1 MSSSF
6 DLTNVDRFTAGTVG
20 PTGKRVFYLQAT
32 GEGEIVTLRLEKQQV
47 AALAEYLAGILDDLP
62 EMTGP
67 TPEASGELV
76 EPVIAEWVVG
86 SLGVAWDETADR
98 VVLVAEE
105 LVPVAETDE
114 DAGMGLEVD
123 EEPEL
128 PLVDAATARFRLT
141 RGQVASFVVTARD
154 LVAAGRPPCPIC
166 GRPLNPEGH
175 ICPRSNG
182 HGTDT

>member
-6 DLTNVDRFTAGTVG
+6 DLADVERFTAGTVG

-32 GEGEIVTLRLEKQQV
+32 GEGEVVTLRLEKQQV

-62 EMTGP
+62 EMTG
-67 TPEASGELV
+67 TVPEASGDLV

-105 LVPVAETDE
+105 LIPAAVIDE
-114 DAGMGLEVD
+114 DEEESGVD
-123 EEPEL
+123 LEPE
-128 PLVDAATARFRLT
+128 PAVDAATARFRLT
-141 RGQVASFVVTARD
+141 REQVASFITTARE

-166 GRPLNPEGH
+166 GRPLNPDGH

-182 HGTDT
+182 HGTDA